1 MKHSNTL
8 KAAVFFSVGLLPA
21 TAALGFGFGDF
32 AKQMQE
38 ATKGISGGSN
48 QNGGGSNP
56 FGGMMPSMSQQKT
69 SNQTN
74 SASTGNRWIEDSCR
88 GIFGSSYKKVDLG
101 GAPEEIV
108 SKYFITSPDLE
119 QRLYE
124 GINTYHT
131 GSFNQLSRKL
141 IDDLETNKAK
151 RMAEA
156 FKSNPSIEMLAQVI
170 RQSETADSYEQTGD
184 YGGGSPSVR
193 TEMKTVLALIMLQY
207 PDLLK
212 NKQDPVEIL
221 KKTRMKYS
229 KLSSVMLARFHYYG
243 DYQDENIDAF
253 SNYIANG
260 SGIKSADSA
269 IVLAMQERPNWK
281 MKKQYEGLMKQ
292 SQEMQKSL
300 NRQKQKASGSS
311 IKKRALQLMEKGL
324 EIDALTASA
333 FGAGDEIAKIRATG
347 TLMEKE
353 ASGEDNL
360 IEIKASQNA
369 DSAKIIEKHL
379 SAKNSL
385 SGASKKKFEEANAM
399 RAKNHSE
406 LVALQGAVAVKF
418 FTEGLGEALNSGP
431 HINQYFRDSCKTT
444 MMSVKFAENV
454 GVVTP
459 AQPAEDLADE
469 L

>member
-1 MKHSNTL
+1 MNHSNIL
-8 KAAVFFSVGLLPA
+8 KAVIISSIGLLPA
-21 TAALGFGFGDF
+21 TSAVGFDFGNIM
-32 AKQMQE
+32 KQMQDSS
-38 ATKGISGGSN
+38 KN
-48 QNGGGSNP
+48 MGGGNQGNGSP
-56 FGGMMPSMSQQKT
+56 FGGMMPSMGQQQS

-74 SASTGNRWIEDSCR
+74 SAGTGNRWIEESCR
-88 GIFGSSYKKVDLG
+88 GIFGSNYKKIDLG
-101 GAPEEIV
+101 KSPEEIV
-108 SKYFITSPDLE
+108 GKFFITPPDLE

-131 GSFNQLSRKL
+131 GSFNQLTRKL
-141 IDDLETNKAK
+141 IDDLENNEVK
-151 RMAEA
+151 RTAEA
-156 FKSNPSIEMLAQVI
+156 FKANPSIEMLAQVI
-170 RQSETADSYEQTGD
+170 RQSETADSYEEVSD
-184 YGGGSPSVR
+184 FGGGSPSVR

-212 NKQDPVEIL
+212 NKQEPVEIL
-221 KKTRMKYS
+221 KKTRMKHS
-229 KLSSVMLARFHYYG
+229 KLSSVMLARFHLYG
-243 DYQDENIDAF
+243 DYQNKSIDAF

-260 SGIKSADSA
+260 SGIKNADST
-269 IVLAMQERPNWK
+269 IVWAMQNVPNWK
-281 MKKQYEGLMKQ
+281 YKGQYEGLMKQ

-311 IKKRALQLMEKGL
+311 INKRALKLMEKGL
-324 EIDALTASA
+324 EIDALTADA

>member
-1 MKHSNTL
+1 MRHSKIL
-8 KAAVFFSVGLLPA
+8 KAAVIFSIGLLPVTSA
-21 TAALGFGFGDF
+21 VGFGFGDMM
-32 AKQMQE
+32 KQMQD
-38 ATKGISGGSN
+38 ATKN
-48 QNGGGSNP
+48 VGGGNQGGNP
-56 FGGMMPSMSQQKT
+56 FGGMMPSMGQQKP
-69 SNQTN
+69 SNQ
-74 SASTGNRWIEDSCR
+74 ASSSNTGNRWIEESCR
-88 GIFGSSYKKVDLG
+88 GIFGSTYEKVDLG
-101 GAPEEIV
+101 KSPEEIV
-108 SKYFITSPDLE
+108 SQYFITPPDLE

-131 GSFNQLSRKL
+131 GSFNQLTRKL
-141 IDDLETNKAK
+141 IDDLEQNKAK
-151 RMAEA
+151 RIAEA
-156 FKSNPSIEMLAQVI
+156 FKGNPSIEMLAQVI
-170 RQSETADSYEQTGD
+170 RQSETADSYEEMGD
-184 YGGGSPSVR
+184 FGGGTPSVR

-212 NKQDPVEIL
+212 EKQEPVAIL

-229 KLSSVMLARFHYYG
+229 KLSSVMLARFHLYG

-260 SGIKSADSA
+260 SGIKNADST
-269 IVLAMQERPNWK
+269 IVWAMENVPNWK
-281 MKKQYEGLMKQ
+281 NKKQYEGLMKQ

-300 NRQKQKASGSS
+300 NRQKQKASGST
-311 IKKRALQLMEKGL
+311 INARALKLMQKGL
-324 EIDALTASA
+324 EIDALTADA

-369 DSAKIIEKHL
+369 DSAKIIQQHL
-379 SAKNSL
+379 AAKKSL
-385 SGASKKKFEEANAM
+385 SGSSKQKFEEANAM
-399 RAKNHSE
+399 RVKNHAE

-431 HINQYFRDSCKTT
+431 YINQYFRDSCQTT
-444 MMSVKFAENV
+444 MMSTQFAENV

-459 AQPAEDLADE
+459 VQPAEDLADE